1 MKVLKRIVDYLKNV
15 YLELRKVTWPTRNE
29 LVSSTVVVII
39 VSVFVAVVIFI
50 LDMVFTSILGLVLR

>member
-50 LDMVFTSILGLVLR
+50 LDTVFTSILGLVLR